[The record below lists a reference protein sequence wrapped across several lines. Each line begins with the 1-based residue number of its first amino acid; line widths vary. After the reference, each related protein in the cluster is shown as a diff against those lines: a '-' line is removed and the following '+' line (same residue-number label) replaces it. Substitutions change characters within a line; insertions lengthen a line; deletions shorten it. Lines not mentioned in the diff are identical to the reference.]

1 MAVLTKKMSASSL
14 VEVTVGMVL
23 ISMVIGFALM
33 IFTNVSLSATNLSK
47 LHYQLVLQNIAQET
61 IRDQTFYN
69 ETQQDEVVTIQK
81 TVHQHPNAEGAW
93 LIELEA
99 IRADQVTVATY
110 QTIVY
115 DPTY

>member
-1 MAVLTKKMSASSL
+1 MAILTKKLPASSL

-47 LHYQLVLQNIAQET
+47 LHYQLVLQSIAQET
-61 IRDQTFYN
+61 VRNQTFYN

-81 TVHQHPNAEGAW
+81 AVQQHPDAEGVW
-93 LIELEA
+93 LIELQA
-99 IRADQVTVATY
+99 VRADQVTVATY
-110 QTIVY
+110 QTIAY
-115 DPTY
+115 DPAY